1 MCTISRIAYGTL
13 TIDNRITLSVRKLAG
28 KFIEILTTRVRLFF
42 FSIALLYI
50 ASVLFCSIC
59 SGRHRHRVAV
69 DASRAELKKRRAPPS
84 VLAFTRSVACLS
96 TYVFCAAIINDVE
109 IACCG
114 STSGKC
120 DSATRPAG
128 VASVTRF
135 KPFYRRGP
143 CLCDAN
149 ISRSG
154 FAEPTIFPIARDRFG
169 PDAEKSARFYGVLGE
184 LKILGVFAML
194 RAPEREYEINR
205 IE

>member
-1 MCTISRIAYGTL
+1 M
-13 TIDNRITLSVRKLAG
+13 
-28 KFIEILTTRVRLFF
+28 
-42 FSIALLYI
+42 
-50 ASVLFCSIC
+50 LFCSIC

-84 VLAFTRSVACLS
+84 VLAFTRSFACLPACLS
-96 TYVFCAAIINDVE
+96 TYIFCAAIINDVE

-114 STSGKC
+114 SASGKC

-128 VASVTRF
+128 VAPVTRF

-149 ISRSG
+149 IGRCG
-154 FAEPTIFPIARDRFG
+154 FAEPTIFPIGRDRFG
-169 PDAEKSARFYGVLGE
+169 PDAEKSARFYGMLGE
-184 LKILGVFAML
+184 LKILRVFAML